1 MFTLKKLFVPK
12 HTDEV
17 HELLKNKLRL
27 YPPYGHVSE
36 NSFKLYSSPKARDR
50 FYTAHFVFTGVFE
63 KAKNGT
69 VISYRMRPTAPVALC
84 YCILPFLFIYILIRT
99 LLSTCSPW
107 FLIIFAALNILQII
121 VIFMSAKEH
130 ICDFENY
137 FKQ

>member
-1 MFTLKKLFVPK
+1 MFAQKKLLVQK

-17 HELLKNKLRL
+17 YNLLKHKLRL
-27 YPPYGHVSE
+27 CPPYGQISE
-36 NSFKLYSSPKARDR
+36 NSFKLYKAPKVKDR
-50 FYTAHFVFTGVFE
+50 FYTVHFVFTGVYE
-63 KAKNGT
+63 AQKNGT

-84 YCILPFLFIYILIRT
+84 YCILPFLFIYTLVRT

-107 FLIIFAALNILQII
+107 FLFIFTALNILQII
-121 VIFMSAKEH
+121 MIFMTAKEH